1 MKKKKKE
8 VLSLRLTDEYQWIV
22 KALEKKMKQESRVTM
37 SGALLAHL
45 VQTLKP

>member
-22 KALEKKMKQESRVTM
+22 AALEKKMKKESRLTL
-37 SGALLAHL
+37 SSALLAHL
-45 VQTLKP
+45 AQTLK